1 MGIVIRQ
8 SLKASI
14 VTYLGTAIGTFNVIF
29 LYNQFLSQSE
39 VGLIA
44 GALVSIPLIFA
55 SFTQLG
61 IPHIAVRFF
70 PHFDDPSNEHR
81 GFFSFLL
88 ISPLVGWGLFT
99 LGYVALRGTF
109 NAIYATNSPLLPQ
122 YFYYIIPLTGSFL
135 YMSVLESYARVHLR
149 IVVPAIIRE
158 LYLRVA
164 NACLILG
171 FGFGYLSF
179 DQLVQGITLSYLVAV
194 IALLLYIKQL
204 KRFYT
209 RLDFSFLRQPI
220 FKEMVA
226 YGGWVIL
233 AGASFTLIQHV
244 EKIMLPAYTGGLGTT
259 AIFDI
264 NSRMGLMIAIPR
276 NVIAAISTPLLAQAW
291 KRNDTSQIEDIYKK
305 SSLNLLL
312 IGCFLFLLIWCNLDF
327 IYQIIPRH
335 EVYEAGRWVVLM
347 VGISKI
353 IDMGTGLNSEI
364 LINSKYYRYDLL
376 FYVILAV
383 GIVVGNLIF
392 IPLYSYNGAALA
404 SLIALAGYNA
414 IKYFFLWAKM
424 GLQPFEWKTAWIVLL
439 SLVVWYIVSFIPVLG
454 EGDWVAWVLNL
465 GVRSTAVGLLFFL
478 AGWALDLS
486 PDLSALIKSKLNK

>member
-99 LGYVALRGTF
+99 LGYVALRGTV

-171 FGFGYLSF
+171 FGLGYLNF
-179 DQLVQGITLSYLVAV
+179 DQLVQGITLSYLIAV

-209 RLDFSFLRQPI
+209 RLDFTFLRQPI

-244 EKIMLPAYTGGLGTT
+244 EKIMLPAYAGGLGTT

-312 IGCFLFLLIWCNLDF
+312 VGCFLFLLIWCNLDF

-424 GLQPFEWKTAWIVLL
+424 GLQPFEWKTALIILL
-439 SLVVWYIVSFIPVLG
+439 SLGIWYIVSWIPVIG
-454 EGDWVAWVLNL
+454 GSVWVAWILNL
-465 GVRSTAVGLLFFL
+465 AIRSAAVGFLFLL
-478 AGWALDLS
+478 AGWAFNLS
-486 PDLSALIKSKLNK
+486 PDLTELIKSKLSK